1 MGKAMTMTASA
12 SHQHQDGALASVA
25 DVAQALQLGRLPD
38 APLHMPTQRLVR
50 DGSSV
55 SFLRSIFFGPL
66 GPAGT

>member
-1 MGKAMTMTASA
+1 MTMTASA
-12 SHQHQDGALASVA
+12 SHQHQDGASAPDV
-25 DVAQALQLGRLPD
+25 DVAQALRIGRLPD

-55 SFLRSIFFGPL
+55 SFLRTIFFGPL